1 VLCNFAPLYT
11 DERWQVLGRVPDRC
25 DPTRTLR
32 SVEAAAGDAVR
43 VPTPGPNGVV
53 FVRIDG
59 AGVSGLERLQTF
71 LFHADSRHLTVNG
84 EGRYRLVPETAGDGL
99 MLRASAAVVGPG
111 SQAVEAGPFDPIP
124 EARTI
129 AVDGGADHLTYRFY
143 ETRVRLARPG

>member
-1 VLCNFAPLYT
+1 
-11 DERWQVLGRVPDRC
+11 
-25 DPTRTLR
+25 
-32 SVEAAAGDAVR
+32 

-84 EGRYRLVPETAGDGL
+84 GRRYRLVPETAGDGL
-99 MLRASAAVVGPG
+99 MLRASPAVVGPG

-129 AVDGGADHLTYRFY
+129 AVDGGADRLTYRFY
-143 ETRVRLARPG
+143 ESRVRLAKPG